1 MAFVREIAE
10 RITVLHLGQVLAE
23 GNVEQIETQSESARG
38 LSGIEGDRLMLK
50 LTNVDSYYDRSHIL
64 HAVCLGHTDREGDGY
79 PRPQRHRQDHA
90 AEDADGSHRPDG
102 QAKSASTERR
112 SARIRRFRRARA
124 GIAYVPQGREIIPD
138 FTIRENIL
146 MGGVRRARTAS
157 ARSRTL
163 VPELFPYLMDNLDA
177 PGGVLSGGQQQQLA
191 IARAL
196 AADPK
201 IILLDEPNE
210 GIQPSIV
217 EEIEAI
223 IISLNRE
230 VGLTVVLV
238 EQNVSFARQAS
249 HGFAMMEKGRVVVS
263 GAISELSDDIVHR
276 HMAV

>member
-1 MAFVREIAE
+1 
-10 RITVLHLGQVLAE
+10 
-23 GNVEQIETQSESARG
+23 
-38 LSGIEGDRLMLK
+38 MLK
-50 LTNVDSYYDRSHIL
+50 LTNVDSFYDRSHIL
-64 HAVCLGHTDREGDGY
+64 HAVCLDIPIGKVTAVLGRNGTGKTTLLKTLMGLTDRMEGEINLDGKDIGKQ
-79 PRPQRHRQDHA
+79 P
-90 AEDADGSHRPDG
+90 
-102 QAKSASTERR
+102 T
-112 SARIRRFRRARA
+112 FRRARA

-146 MGGVRRARTAS
+146 MGAFARADGKRQIPE
-157 ARSRTL
+157 L
-163 VPELFPYLMDNLDA
+163 VPELFPYLMDNLERA
-177 PGGVLSGGQQQQLA
+177 GGVLSGGQQQQLS

-196 AADPK
+196 AADPR

-223 IISLNRE
+223 IIRLNRE

-249 HGFAMMEKGRVVVS
+249 HCFAMMEKGRVVVS
-263 GAISELSDDIVHR
+263 GAISELSDEMVHR

>member
-1 MAFVREIAE
+1 
-10 RITVLHLGQVLAE
+10 
-23 GNVEQIETQSESARG
+23 
-38 LSGIEGDRLMLK
+38 MLK
-50 LTNVDSYYDRSHIL
+50 LTNVDSFYDRSHIL
-64 HAVCLGHTDREGDGY
+64 HAVCLDIPIGKVTAVLGRNGTGKTTLLKTLMGLTDRMEGQINLDGKDIGKQ
-79 PRPQRHRQDHA
+79 P
-90 AEDADGSHRPDG
+90 
-102 QAKSASTERR
+102 T
-112 SARIRRFRRARA
+112 FRRARA

-146 MGGVRRARTAS
+146 LGAFARADGKRQIPE
-157 ARSRTL
+157 L
-163 VPELFPYLMDNLDA
+163 VPELFPYLMDNLER

-196 AADPK
+196 AADPR

-223 IISLNRE
+223 IIRLNRD

-238 EQNVSFARQAS
+238 EQNVAFARQAS
-249 HGFAMMEKGRVVVS
+249 HRFAMMEKGRVVVS
-263 GAISELSDDIVHR
+263 GAIAELSDEMVHR

>member
-1 MAFVREIAE
+1 
-10 RITVLHLGQVLAE
+10 
-23 GNVEQIETQSESARG
+23 
-38 LSGIEGDRLMLK
+38 MLK

-64 HAVCLGHTDREGDGY
+64 HAVCLDIPIGKVTAVLGRNGTGKTTLLKTLMGLTDRMEGQISLDG
-79 PRPQRHRQDHA
+79 
-90 AEDADGSHRPDG
+90 AEIGKHP
-102 QAKSASTERR
+102 T
-112 SARIRRFRRARA
+112 FRRARA

-146 MGGVRRARTAS
+146 MGAFARADGKRQIPE
-157 ARSRTL
+157 L
-163 VPELFPYLMDNLDA
+163 VPELFPYLMDNLERA
-177 PGGVLSGGQQQQLA
+177 GGVLSGGQQQQLA

-223 IISLNRE
+223 IIRLNRE

-238 EQNVSFARQAS
+238 EQNVLFARQAS
-249 HGFAMMEKGRVVVS
+249 HRFAMMEKGRIVVA
-263 GAISELSDDIVHR
+263 GAIAELSDEMVHR

>member
-1 MAFVREIAE
+1 
-10 RITVLHLGQVLAE
+10 
-23 GNVEQIETQSESARG
+23 
-38 LSGIEGDRLMLK
+38 MLK

-64 HAVCLGHTDREGDGY
+64 HAVCLDIPIGEVTAVLGRNGTGKTTLLKTLMGLTDRMEGHISLDGIEIGKN
-79 PRPQRHRQDHA
+79 P
-90 AEDADGSHRPDG
+90 
-102 QAKSASTERR
+102 T
-112 SARIRRFRRARA
+112 FRRARA

-138 FTIRENIL
+138 FTVRENIL
-146 MGGVRRARTAS
+146 MGAFARADGKRQIPE
-157 ARSRTL
+157 L
-163 VPELFPYLMDNLDA
+163 VPELFPYLMDNLERA
-177 PGGVLSGGQQQQLA
+177 GGVLSGGQQQQLA

-223 IISLNRE
+223 IIRLNEE

-249 HGFAMMEKGRVVVS
+249 HRFAMMEKGRIVVA
-263 GAISELSDDIVHR
+263 GAIAELSDEMVHR